1 MEICYLINQIYKDGP
16 LVRAPFLGDPVV
28 SGIDEKRLSK
38 KKWLV
43 KERNFRGVT
52 INDLKDHL
60 IAIMKKESD
69 NIIIHVEIIDPTSKT
84 SRWILDGLL
93 QLKNF
98 MLRILIGKK
107 HRQIKL
113 QRLEKVQYGRL
124 DCWYIKSINYKRF
137 LNWNKTF
144 KKIK

>member
-1 MEICYLINQIYKDGP
+1 MEICYLINQIYKDGS

-60 IAIMKKESD
+60 VAIMKKESD
-69 NIIIHVEIIDPTSKT
+69 NIIIHVEIIDKLLGKPLKSDSHIPKKMCVICFIESPLKMTKNAFYF
-84 SRWILDGLL
+84 ILKALFVL
-93 QLKNF
+93 
-98 MLRILIGKK
+98 
-107 HRQIKL
+107 
-113 QRLEKVQYGRL
+113 
-124 DCWYIKSINYKRF
+124 
-137 LNWNKTF
+137 
-144 KKIK
+144 